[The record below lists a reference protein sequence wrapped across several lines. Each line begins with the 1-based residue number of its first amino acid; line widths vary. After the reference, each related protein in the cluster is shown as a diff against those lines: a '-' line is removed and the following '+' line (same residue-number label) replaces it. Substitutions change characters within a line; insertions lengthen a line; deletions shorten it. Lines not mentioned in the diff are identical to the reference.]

1 MANNNSSISAVPLTA
16 KLNLNRNQQIIN
28 PTYDQLNKGNSP
40 IYGGALSPMWRY
52 GYKDEGTLYNSDGV
66 GYTMNK
72 YYRVYEVGRDLSQK
86 RLAFETLDTSFKEIE
101 LESAGYME
109 VAPIQNYSSGGKGE
123 LVYVGMRQ
131 DGEKTLRIECKS
143 HFYEEG
149 GAERTVL
156 HSYKTATYDGRKI
169 LAARMVPK
177 WQVLA
182 GTPSNETPLLLIV
195 ITEGQPAKAY
205 RNTSDINMSNYAPY
219 HIYTSLYTVS
229 SDGTISDRQA
239 YNWSGFTLEYQYKLT
254 EVKTATEISG
264 ENINGANAGNTPF
277 QIIVSAP
284 FSMIDSTSNETY
296 YSQQWQMYTG
306 ITVLNKRQTG
316 ELMYGN
322 FSHCNFAIHRRPGT
336 SIIKIVSQMLIN
348 PGNTVVSR
356 FLGKEGTNASTVV
369 STNKIKLTGMVMS
382 DLKTQDSYCRLA
394 SGIFVDESTMVYQA
408 GWRRDSQGVSD
419 ADDNMDLIQMVGDL
433 AKGENWF
440 CKLGEFNAICMLN
453 SGLGDSNAR
462 FSQGY
467 QMWVGDNN
475 DVLMPNDADVAAAAF
490 VTNQRHF
497 RGVFI
502 GRQASKRDYFGEWFS
517 FMTDNAIGAR
527 VVSNPGVVSTMT
539 MPDSWSEWNTSSTYW
554 KNKEKLSDTI
564 TNNQGSMAP
573 IGNTK
578 WRCLYN
584 YKQGYLSGISY
595 AENPNDIGTLVTQ
608 WDSIDDSVF
617 VHGIYQAVVYKNIK
631 TGKFKAV
638 LALGSSYWN
647 NAPHPSTNRLKLI
660 NHRYLI
666 VNTSKYVNMLDTKT
680 GKYGHFASDWNN
692 RVIGG
697 VNRVISLGSST
708 GNDGTGWTNQY
719 YPDILTT
726 TVNVG
731 EYGGSTV
738 NRETTRWL
746 LLYPREFAADNLPQF
761 YTPNASVASSVGGS
775 YLVTNDF
782 APARMWPYTSYQ
794 RYMRNFEQVIAGN
807 VPKSSEVSDL
817 PTVAYYYSGSVGS
830 PYYLTSYKDISAS
843 PYNTVWYSTPTT
855 DGIQQG
861 TTFPTSSY
869 YNIPMVGWEFVES
882 FSGKTS
888 IIMNGSGYNLQYN
901 NQDLVML
908 YSTSSVVANISDF
921 FILQSQYYAVID
933 GYICAVSYSSNNVIT
948 NVEQVVNVSGM
959 RYIGALPSVA
969 YFYSP
974 ALKAIYAFTGDA
986 DLQLFIQSDKI
997 KEVYASEY
1005 STSKEWIYMAT
1016 NAGLYVLSQQNVFC
1030 LEDLNKVDA
1039 IYTTALSYDIIHQDG
1054 KSVRIGLDRDDV
1066 YSESAEETECECDKV
1081 ILETEYFGPGNLQ
1094 QEVLDCWYVKLM
1106 RKDDIPDGQT
1116 VSMYVKSITDEVR
1129 KSPVTTI
1136 TIGPDD
1142 WDEDGVYLY
1151 RYQPELQLAQG
1162 VSLHIESPYPVLGVF
1177 TSHQTDSVVL
1187 TPVKQS
1193 GMSI

>member
-52 GYKDEGTLYNSDGV
+52 GYKDEGTLYNSDGI
-66 GYTMNK
+66 GYTVENN
-72 YYRVYEVGRDLSQK
+72 RVYEVDRNLNKKSLS
-86 RLAFETLDTSFKEIE
+86 FDYLDYGFKELE
-101 LESAGYME
+101 LENNGYME
-109 VAPIQNYSSGGKGE
+109 VAPIQNYSSWGTGE
-123 LVYVGMRQ
+123 LVYVGMAVEGQ
-131 DGEKTLRIECKS
+131 KTLRLESKS
-143 HFYEEG
+143 HFYGEG
-149 GAERTVL
+149 SADRTVL
-156 HSYKTATYDGRKI
+156 HSSTTATYDGRKI
-169 LAARMVPK
+169 LAARMVPH
-177 WQVLA
+177 WNDSMF
-182 GTPSNETPLLLIV
+182 GNGSNNTTLLLIV
-195 ITEGQPAKAY
+195 ITEGQQPNIYKSS
-205 RNTSDINMSNYAPY
+205 SDINMSNYAPY
-219 HIYTSLYTVS
+219 RIYVS
-229 SDGTISDRQA
+229 VYNIDQSGSISNRLA
-239 YNWSGFTLEYQYKLT
+239 YNWRGFTLEYQYKLT

-264 ENINGANAGNTPF
+264 ESVNGANAGNTPF

-284 FSMIDSTSNETY
+284 FSMVDSTSTEAY
-296 YSQQWQMYTG
+296 YRDNFRTYTG

-322 FSHCNFAIHRRPGT
+322 FSHCNFAIHYQSG
-336 SIIKIVSQMLIN
+336 SYIQIVSQLLIN

-356 FLGKEGTNASTVV
+356 FIGKEGTNASNSS
-369 STNKIKLTGMVMS
+369 STNSIKLTGMVMS
-382 DLKTQDSYCRLA
+382 DLRTQDSYCRLA
-394 SGIFVDESTMVYQA
+394 SAIFVDESTMVYQA
-408 GWRRDSQGVSD
+408 GWRRDAQGVSD
-419 ADDNMDLIQMVGDL
+419 TDDNMDLIQMVGDL
-433 AKGENWF
+433 SAGQNYN

-453 SGLGDSNAR
+453 SGLGNSNAR

-467 QMWVGDNN
+467 QLWVNDSD

-497 RGVFI
+497 RAVYI

-517 FMTDNAIGAR
+517 FMTDNALGAR
-527 VVSNPGVVSTMT
+527 VVTNPGVVSTMT
-539 MPDSWSEWNTSSTYW
+539 LGDSWSEWNASSTYW
-554 KNKEKLSDTI
+554 KTKERLTDTI
-564 TNNQGSMAP
+564 TNNQGSIAP
-573 IGNTK
+573 VGDTK

-595 AENPNDIGTLVTQ
+595 AENPNDIGTLVAQ

-631 TGKFKAV
+631 TGTFKAV
-638 LALGSSYWN
+638 LMLGYNYWSR
-647 NAPHPSTNRLKLI
+647 APKPSTNRLKLV

-666 VNTSKYVNMLDTKT
+666 VNTTKYVNMLDTKT

-692 RVIGG
+692 RIIGG

-708 GNDGTGWTNQY
+708 GNDGTGWTNPY
-719 YPDILTT
+719 YSDILTT

-731 EYGGSTV
+731 PYGGSTI

-761 YTPNASVASSVGGS
+761 YTPNASIASSVGGS

-794 RYMRNFEQVIAGN
+794 RYVRNFEQVIAGN
-807 VPKSSEVSDL
+807 VPRTGSVSDL
-817 PTVAYYYSGSVGS
+817 PTVAYYYSGAVGS

-843 PYNTVWYSTPTT
+843 PYNTIWYSTPTT

-861 TTFPTSSY
+861 TTFPTASY

-997 KEVYASEY
+997 REVYASEY

-1030 LEDLNKVDA
+1030 LEDLDKVDG

-1054 KSVRIGLDRDDV
+1054 RSVRIGLEHDDV
-1066 YSESAEETECECDKV
+1066 FDESNEETECAADKV
-1081 ILETEYFGPGNLQ
+1081 IIETEYFGPGNLQ
-1094 QEVLDCWYVKLM
+1094 QEVLDCWYIRLM
-1106 RKDDIPDGQT
+1106 RKDDIEDGQNVT
-1116 VSMYVKSITDEVR
+1116 MYVKSITDEVR
-1129 KSPVTTI
+1129 KSPITTI
-1136 TIGPDD
+1136 TVGPDD
-1142 WDEDGVYLY
+1142 WDEDGVFLY

-1177 TSHQTDSVVL
+1177 TSHQTDSTVL
-1187 TPVKQS
+1187 TPVKAN
-1193 GMSI
+1193 GVSI